1 MSLYF
6 EDDANKND
14 IRGVVVEKERDL
26 SESLISGRNSD
37 INVKNDGL
45 GNDFG
50 RQTSIG
56 QHSKLKLKRREICFH
71 HLLSLTSLT
80 TTSLS
85 NKSPSLV
92 ILPSSIKPPKL
103 LSSSSWFVRLATSSF
118 DLYEDEDEEQRQA
131 ASYSAELKLY
141 VGNLPWNVD
150 SAALAG
156 LFQRAGNV
164 EMVEVVYDKGSGRS
178 RGFGFVTMSAVKE
191 VEAATRQFNGYE
203 LDGRQLRVNSGP
215 PRSKDQSLSRG
226 QRDGG
231 HGGVKGFD
239 STNKVYVGNLAWS
252 VDNLALETLF
262 QDQGN
267 VMEARVVYDRDSG
280 RSKGFGFVT
289 YGSMEEVNKAID
301 SLDGLNVDSRSIRV
315 SLAEARQRPQF

>member
-1 MSLYF
+1 MSLS
-6 EDDANKND
+6 AT
-14 IRGVVVEKERDL
+14 
-26 SESLISGRNSD
+26 SSL
-37 INVKNDGL
+37 
-45 GNDFG
+45 
-50 RQTSIG
+50 
-56 QHSKLKLKRREICFH
+56 
-71 HLLSLTSLT
+71 HLLSVTSSAIQT
-80 TTSLS
+80 
-85 NKSPSLV
+85 KPHSPASFC
-92 ILPSSIKPPKL
+92 ILPSAINPLPKL
-103 LSSSSWFVRLATSSF
+103 FCKPTSIQPTKSSPFVRRLSVAASF
-118 DLYEDEDEEQRQA
+118 DLNEDLSTDGDEENPPN
-131 ASYSAELKLY
+131 YSPDLKLY

-178 RGFGFVTMSAVKE
+178 RGFGFVTMSSVKE

-215 PRSKDQSLSRG
+215 PPRKGEPFSRG
-226 QRDGG
+226 QRDGI
-231 HGGVKGFD
+231 HGGDGSCGGGGGAKGFD
-239 STNKVYVGNLAWS
+239 NANKVYVGNLAWS

-289 YGSMEEVNKAID
+289 YGSMDEVNKAID
-301 SLDGLNVDSRSIRV
+301 SLDGLNVDGRNIRV
-315 SLAEARQRPQF
+315 SVAEARPRPQY